1 MLRSALFGAIT
12 VTFIREIMC
21 QWWLSTLISHQVS
34 RDILY
39 SRCLRLWW
47 LLLSVSLLRIRTVD
61 WSMNYQL
68 VLQSLSWLTETGW
81 IRSYSRVN
89 VLRNITCPQTLPEHR
104 TLTWHVNERVFTG
117 TSAFLWFFRSLPS
130 VSCKVSR
137 RVFLFIGSKGSFF
150 GNFSLDYKVV
160 IEKRSRKTNES
171 SCGTENYRTKL
182 TFDKL
187 RSCTWICELENKL

>member
-47 LLLSVSLLRIRTVD
+47 LLLSVFFAPNSYCRLIDELPTSTAKFILANGDRMD
-61 WSMNYQL
+61 QK
-68 VLQSLSWLTETGW
+68 LQSSKRLEKHYLSPDLARAW
-81 IRSYSRVN
+81 
-89 VLRNITCPQTLPEHR
+89 